1 VKKQIFTLA
10 LAGLFGI
17 GIAGAA
23 PWPQDQGDSTQAY
36 RGMRGRQM
44 DPDQAVQ
51 RLSKQLN
58 LTDDQ
63 KSQIKP
69 ILADRQQQMKNLMQ
83 DESLQPQDRREKM
96 RSIMADTNS
105 KIKAVLNDDQK
116 AKFDKM
122 QQQMRERMQQRRQ
135 EHQQGGESGG
145 NGNQ

>member
-1 VKKQIFTLA
+1 
-10 LAGLFGI
+10 
-17 GIAGAA
+17 
-23 PWPQDQGDSTQAY
+23 
-36 RGMRGRQM
+36 
-44 DPDQAVQ
+44 
-51 RLSKQLN
+51 
-58 LTDDQ
+58 
-63 KSQIKP
+63 
-69 ILADRQQQMKNLMQ
+69 MKNLMQ
-83 DESLQPQDRREKM
+83 DESLPPQDRREKM